1 MNKIFPLKMTDPE
14 AGTISA
20 RELHERLNIQTRF
33 SDWFNRVKE
42 YGFIDGEDFYS
53 ILSKTPKTMGRPST
67 DFNITLNMAKEI
79 CMLQK
84 TAEGR
89 AVRQYLIDL
98 ERKWNS
104 PEVIMARALK
114 LAQSKIEVIEEANK
128 QLMEENERMKPKE
141 VFADAVRSTND
152 LILIRD
158 MAKLLNQNGY
168 DTGERRLYETLRNL
182 GYICK
187 TSKMPTQR
195 AMDMGIFKVV
205 ETTVDLE
212 DRQILSMTT
221 KVTPKG
227 QIFLINKFK
236 EVANE

>member
-1 MNKIFPLKMTDPE
+1 MNTLIKVDATKQ
-14 AGTISA
+14 TISG
-20 RELHERLNIQTRF
+20 RELHKYLEIKYDFKRWVDTNF
-33 SDWFNRVKE
+33 SQFTENRDYFATHINVSGNQYGSSKE
-42 YGFIDGEDFYS
+42 AIDYDV
-53 ILSKTPKTMGRPST
+53 
-67 DFNITLNMAKEI
+67 TLDMAKHLCLMSHSVKGKE
-79 CMLQK
+79 C
-84 TAEGR
+84 R
-89 AVRQYLIDL
+89 RYLIDL
-98 ERKWNS
+98 EKAWNT
-104 PEVIMARALK
+104 PELIMARALK
-114 LAQSKIEVIEEANK
+114 LAEEKIKDVEEANRA
-128 QLMEENERMKPKE
+128 LIEDNERMKPKE
-141 VFADAVRSTND
+141 VFADAVRSTGD